1 MKHENIIKIYHKD
14 TDCYG
19 IVWHGAYIKWF
30 EIGRVELS
38 HLAGIDF
45 KVLDEMKILMPVVEL
60 NCRYKSPARLFDQL
74 CISTTIKELKKTSA
88 TFSHE
93 IRNVK
98 SNNLILHAATTIVTT
113 DMNGKLYKHMPE
125 YLYEKFNKIL
135 INKTELN
142 LV

>member
-45 KVLDEMKILMPVVEL
+45 KILDELEILMPVVEL
-60 NCRYKSPARLFDQL
+60 NCRYKSPAKLLDEL
-74 CISTTIKELKKTSA
+74 CITTEIKELKKTSI
-88 TFSHE
+88 TFLHV
-93 IRNVK
+93 IKN
-98 SNNLILHAATTIVTT
+98 NNNDNLILNATTTIVTT
-113 DMNGKLYKHMPE
+113 DKNGKLYRNMPDF
-125 YLYEKFNKIL
+125 LYEKFNKIFTTS
-135 INKTELN
+135 TELN
-142 LV
+142 LI